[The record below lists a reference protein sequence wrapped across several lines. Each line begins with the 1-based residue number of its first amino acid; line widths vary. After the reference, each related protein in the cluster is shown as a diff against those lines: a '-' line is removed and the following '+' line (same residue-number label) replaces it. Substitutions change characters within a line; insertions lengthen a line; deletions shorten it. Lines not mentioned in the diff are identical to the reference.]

1 MNSLFTQYSENE
13 YFYNLTGN
21 KITEYDGA
29 KNNIYDVNS
38 YFKRVSGYLNGVIY
52 IENANAVNLQ
62 NVTFEENFS
71 NEFEPSSGMVTLSS
85 LINEVYISN
94 SLFKNN
100 NLRNIRLISN
110 KLPTDLI
117 SIINVDF
124 INERVDPESVYLSFF
139 GFVTVFIDN
148 VKI

>member
-21 KITEYDGA
+21 KIAEYDAA
-29 KNNIYDVNS
+29 KNNLFDVNS
-38 YFKRVSGYLNGVIY
+38 YFKQVTGFLNGVLY

-62 NVTFEENFS
+62 NITFEDNYS
-71 NEFEPSSGMVTLSS
+71 NEFEPSSGMVTLSN

-100 NLRNIRLISN
+100 NLKNIRLISN

-117 SIINVDF
+117 SIVNVSF
-124 INERVDPESVYLSFF
+124 LNESKFC
-139 GFVTVFIDN
+139 
-148 VKI
+148 